1 MEVVIPSPVYGV
13 VPHTFK
19 VVVFPPHVQDAIL
32 AASKQAKVLFD
43 ANGWEW
49 KGAVPTLG
57 QIVDLYAK
65 LTQDVVEWP
74 EVGNA
79 RSGRLIVEYT
89 DGILE
94 FGVEVGY
101 VET

>member
-1 MEVVIPSPVYGV
+1 MATMIPSPVYGAV
-13 VPHTFK
+13 MSLK
-19 VVVFPPHVQDAIL
+19 VVVLPSHIQNAIL
-32 AASKQAKVLFD
+32 EASGQAKILFD
-43 ANGWEW
+43 ANQWEW
-49 KGAVPTLG
+49 AGTVPTLG

-65 LTQDVVEWP
+65 LTQDAVMWP
-74 EVGNA
+74 EIGNA
-79 RSGRLIVEYT
+79 RGGRLTVEFT